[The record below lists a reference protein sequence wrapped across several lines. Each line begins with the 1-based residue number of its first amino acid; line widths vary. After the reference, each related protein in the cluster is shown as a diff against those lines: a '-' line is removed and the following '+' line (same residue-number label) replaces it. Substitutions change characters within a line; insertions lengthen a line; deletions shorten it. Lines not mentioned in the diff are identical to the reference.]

1 MARYAKEHKEDTRRR
16 ILEASSRRFKC
27 DGVDGSGIAALM
39 ADAGLTNGAFYAHF
53 SSKDDLI
60 ATVVSAELGT
70 QRDAMA
76 ALPPGREY
84 LGQLVREYLSV
95 EHRDHPGEGC
105 PSAAL
110 IEEICRG
117 GDRVRA
123 AYTDGIVS
131 FVDMIAGR
139 LEPRGAADPAGPR
152 PCGVRRHGRNP
163 ADGPDCHRPPAIG
176 RTSRAGDRQRAR
188 ATRWNRRLTDVPSTT
203 PPWGSNSR
211 PFGTWAMRPDGIG

>member
-1 MARYAKEHKEDTRRR
+1 VGRYAKEHKEETRRR
-16 ILEASSRRFKC
+16 ILETSSRRFKS

-60 ATVVSAELGT
+60 ATVVAAELGA
-70 QRDAMA
+70 QREATA

-117 GDRVRA
+117 GDQVRA
-123 AYTDGIVS
+123 AYTDGIVG
-131 FVDMIAGR
+131 FVDLIAER
-139 LEPRGAADPAGPR
+139 LDPVAPETQRIRVLTTFAGMV
-152 PCGVRRHGRNP
+152 GTLQM
-163 ADGPDCHRPPAIG
+163 A
-176 RTSRAGDRQRAR
+176 RT
-188 ATRWNRRLTDVPSTT
+188 LTDPQLS
-203 PPWGSNSR
+203 
-211 PFGTWAMRPDGIG
+211 AALLEQGIGNALAQLGVTED